1 MIEVLKVV
9 GVIAAAGACIWLY
22 VKLLAFSDERG
33 IRRRV
38 RDPRVDPRKWK
49 SRACFTE
56 IRRTKT
62 KSEDSQ
68 LLAFRDGR

>member
-1 MIEVLKVV
+1 MMEVLKVV

-38 RDPRVDPRKWK
+38 RDPRVDPPKV
-49 SRACFTE
+49 E
-56 IRRTKT
+56 IQSLFHGNTKD
-62 KSEDSQ
+62 EDQ
-68 LLAFRDGR
+68 L